1 MVQRGSAPYPN
12 KLPQLCLVSVCSFD
26 PRAYRVR
33 VPHRTLTTSNS
44 PTATQTP
51 PPPHPPHTHIKI
63 GVCIDEVLEVDTI
76 VATLVDSRLD
86 QVFTVEEIA
95 RNLC

>member
-26 PRAYRVR
+26 PRAYHVR

-51 PPPHPPHTHIKI
+51 PHTHTHIKI
-63 GVCIDEVLEVDTI
+63 GVCIDEVLELDTI